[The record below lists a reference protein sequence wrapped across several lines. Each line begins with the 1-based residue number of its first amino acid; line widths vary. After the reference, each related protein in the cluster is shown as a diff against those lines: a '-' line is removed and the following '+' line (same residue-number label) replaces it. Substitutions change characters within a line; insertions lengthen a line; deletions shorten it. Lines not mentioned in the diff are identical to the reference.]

1 MRSCVPSSKKLSRRV
16 RPGVLL
22 VRARPWRWV
31 IALMALDLP
40 AFERPTKATSAPR
53 SGGNC
58 PGAAALIR
66 KRPCENRL
74 TSVVY
79 NSAPSH
85 HGTKR
90 KENNGED
97 DEGRLG
103 GSRSAGRDAQ
113 SCTDC
118 STRQSFY

>member
-1 MRSCVPSSKKLSRRV
+1 
-16 RPGVLL
+16 
-22 VRARPWRWV
+22 
-31 IALMALDLP
+31 MALDLP
-40 AFERPTKATSAPR
+40 EFERPTKATSAPT

-74 TSVVY
+74 TFVVY

-85 HGTKR
+85 HGTNR

-103 GSRSAGRDAQ
+103 GSRSAGRDVQ
-113 SCTDC
+113 LCTDQC
-118 STRQSFY
+118 STRQQSLFNWQGPGW

>member
-1 MRSCVPSSKKLSRRV
+1 M
-16 RPGVLL
+16 
-22 VRARPWRWV
+22 
-31 IALMALDLP
+31 ALMALDLP

-58 PGAAALIR
+58 PGAAALMR

-74 TSVVY
+74 TFVVY

-113 SCTDC
+113 LCC
-118 STRQSFY
+118 RNFCTRQPFHNR

>member
-1 MRSCVPSSKKLSRRV
+1 
-16 RPGVLL
+16 
-22 VRARPWRWV
+22 
-31 IALMALDLP
+31 MALDLP
-40 AFERPTKATSAPR
+40 AFERPTQATSAPWAT
-53 SGGNC
+53 GNC
-58 PGAAALIR
+58 SGAAALIR

-74 TSVVY
+74 TFVVY

-113 SCTDC
+113 LRRDERC
-118 STRQSFY
+118 TRQPLFHWQGPGRRD